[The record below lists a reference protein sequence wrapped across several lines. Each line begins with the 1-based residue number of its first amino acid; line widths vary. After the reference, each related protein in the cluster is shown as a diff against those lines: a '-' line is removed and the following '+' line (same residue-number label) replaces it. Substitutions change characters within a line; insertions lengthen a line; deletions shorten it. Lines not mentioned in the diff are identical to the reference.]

1 MKWSLCITNI
11 MTIYKEIN
19 YLIQQDIDTHVDS
32 LSRGAATNYAE
43 YQFMVGKVEG
53 MYQTQSLIKDI
64 LTKNLDEIDKED
76 F

>member
-1 MKWSLCITNI
+1 